1 MGTTVS
7 SMFGHGPAHT
17 LSPGL
22 PGGTPLLALAL
33 LAAAALVVLV
43 LRRRRGGG
51 EEGGGGANAG
61 WRGALTALGGRAT
74 AGGPSLRV
82 LSRLALGPG
91 RYLCTV
97 EAGDRVILVAVGG
110 EVRMLGEVAASLPR
124 SRRRREAMARQL
136 LTERV
141 VSLDESRAAVAPAAV
156 VDLSARAAAASED
169 SATVPGIVA
178 EEASTPGEDGP
189 TAREEPPTARTA
201 ALLERYLAAA
211 DAPAAAPA
219 GPEGVDDET
228 AAYFSDLLEASLARM
243 EAAERRLLRHAG
255 RAGARRR
262 PSPDAGPDDL
272 WPTEDAGL

>member
-7 SMFGHGPAHT
+7 SMFGHGPAHAQ
-17 LSPGL
+17 SPGL
-22 PGGTPLLALAL
+22 PGGAPLLALAL

-51 EEGGGGANAG
+51 EEGGGGSNAG

-124 SRRRREAMARQL
+124 RRSRRGAMARQL
-136 LTERV
+136 LTERE
-141 VSLDESRAAVAPAAV
+141 VSLDESRAAV
-156 VDLSARAAAASED
+156 VDLSGRAAASAPAASED
-169 SATVPGIVA
+169 SATVPGSVA
-178 EEASTPGEDGP
+178 EEAATPAQDGP
-189 TAREEPPTARTA
+189 TAREGPPAARTA
-201 ALLERYLAAA
+201 ALLERYRAAA
-211 DAPAAAPA
+211 AGPAAAPA
-219 GPEGVDDET
+219 GPEGVDDEA

-262 PSPDAGPDDL
+262 TSPDAGSDDL